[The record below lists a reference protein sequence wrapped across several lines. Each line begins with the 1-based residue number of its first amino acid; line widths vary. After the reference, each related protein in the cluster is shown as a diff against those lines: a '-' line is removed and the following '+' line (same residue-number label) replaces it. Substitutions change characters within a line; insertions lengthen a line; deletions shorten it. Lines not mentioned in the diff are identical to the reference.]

1 MMIRSIGS
9 LLAANQW
16 SRASFHAAIVKFKR
30 STTAYSVNFLRLGGL
45 MLPFILVGCV
55 GVNGQSPLSTLTQ
68 SVLPEDKVVDYRY
81 TDCENIW
88 NMEQPNVRENS
99 LYWLRV
105 MDCADR
111 LSTNEARTDANQI
124 DANHWWQVFQQ
135 SILLNAA
142 EPTVAERRKIVD
154 NLNTYSLQFPTAVRP
169 LLQLWREQQVQA
181 INLTEINLRFK
192 RLQQDSDNRIDRLKE
207 QNARLE
213 FELNNVSR
221 KLENLTDIERQLSS
235 RKQTQNI
242 PAAEME
248 KPATDKTADEQTSL
262 QQPPVETVNPTEDE
276 TSTSKE

>member
-248 KPATDKTADEQTSL
+248 KPATDKPADEQTSL
-262 QQPPVETVNPTEDE
+262 QQPPVETVNPTEDA

>member
-242 PAAEME
+242 PSAEME
-248 KPATDKTADEQTSL
+248 KPATDKPADEQTSL

>member
-16 SRASFHAAIVKFKR
+16 SRASFHAAVVKFKR
-30 STTAYSVNFLRLGGL
+30 STTAYSVNFLRLGVL

-248 KPATDKTADEQTSL
+248 KPATDKPADEQTSL
-262 QQPPVETVNPTEDE
+262 QQPPVETVNPTEDA

>member
-16 SRASFHAAIVKFKR
+16 SRASFHAAVVKFKR
-30 STTAYSVNFLRLGGL
+30 STTAYSVNFLRLGVL

-68 SVLPEDKVVDYRY
+68 SVLTEDKVVDYRY

-248 KPATDKTADEQTSL
+248 KPATDKPADEQTSL
-262 QQPPVETVNPTEDE
+262 QKPPVETVNPTEDA

>member
-16 SRASFHAAIVKFKR
+16 SRASFHAAVVKFKR
-30 STTAYSVNFLRLGGL
+30 STTVYSVNFLRLGVL
-45 MLPFILVGCV
+45 MLPFILVGCM

-181 INLTEINLRFK
+181 INLTDINLRFK

-248 KPATDKTADEQTSL
+248 KPATDKPADEQTSL
-262 QQPPVETVNPTEDE
+262 QQPPVETVNPTEDA

>member
-16 SRASFHAAIVKFKR
+16 SRASFHAAVVKFKR
-30 STTAYSVNFLRLGGL
+30 STTAYSVNFLRLGVL

-181 INLTEINLRFK
+181 INLTDINLRFK

-248 KPATDKTADEQTSL
+248 KPATDKPADEQTSL
-262 QQPPVETVNPTEDE
+262 QQPPVETVNPTEDA

>member
-262 QQPPVETVNPTEDE
+262 QQPPVETVNPTEDA

>member
-1 MMIRSIGS
+1 MIRSIGS

-16 SRASFHAAIVKFKR
+16 SRASFHAAVVKFKR
-30 STTAYSVNFLRLGGL
+30 STTAYSVNFLRLGVL

-248 KPATDKTADEQTSL
+248 KPATDKPADEQTSL
-262 QQPPVETVNPTEDE
+262 QKPPVETVNPTEDA

>member
-68 SVLPEDKVVDYRY
+68 SVLPEGKVVDYRY

>member
-1 MMIRSIGS
+1 MMIMSIGS

-242 PAAEME
+242 PSAEME
-248 KPATDKTADEQTSL
+248 KPATDKPADEQTSL
-262 QQPPVETVNPTEDE
+262 QQPPVETVNPTEDA

>member
-248 KPATDKTADEQTSL
+248 KPATDKPADEQTSL

>member
-68 SVLPEDKVVDYRY
+68 SVLPENKVVDYRY

-242 PAAEME
+242 PSAEME
-248 KPATDKTADEQTSL
+248 KPATDKPADEQTSL
-262 QQPPVETVNPTEDE
+262 QQPPVETVNPTEDA

>member
-1 MMIRSIGS
+1 MIRSIGS

-242 PAAEME
+242 PSAEME
-248 KPATDKTADEQTSL
+248 KPATDKPADEQTSL
-262 QQPPVETVNPTEDE
+262 QQPPVETVNPTEDA

>member
-242 PAAEME
+242 PSAEME
-248 KPATDKTADEQTSL
+248 KPATDKPADEQTSL
-262 QQPPVETVNPTEDE
+262 QQPPVETVNPTEDA

>member
-16 SRASFHAAIVKFKR
+16 SRASFHAAVVKFKR
-30 STTAYSVNFLRLGGL
+30 STTAYSVNFLRLGVL

-248 KPATDKTADEQTSL
+248 KPATDKPADEQTSL
-262 QQPPVETVNPTEDE
+262 QKPPVETVNPTEDA

>member
-1 MMIRSIGS
+1 M
-9 LLAANQW
+9 
-16 SRASFHAAIVKFKR
+16 KFKR

-242 PAAEME
+242 PSAEME
-248 KPATDKTADEQTSL
+248 KPATDKPADEQTSL
-262 QQPPVETVNPTEDE
+262 QQPPVETVNPTEDA

>member
-1 MMIRSIGS
+1 M
-9 LLAANQW
+9 
-16 SRASFHAAIVKFKR
+16 KFKR

-262 QQPPVETVNPTEDE
+262 QQPPVETVNPTEDA

>member
-16 SRASFHAAIVKFKR
+16 SRASFHATVVKFKR
-30 STTAYSVNFLRLGGL
+30 STTAYSVNFLRLGVL

-248 KPATDKTADEQTSL
+248 KPATDKPADEQTSL
-262 QQPPVETVNPTEDE
+262 QKPPVETVNPTEDA